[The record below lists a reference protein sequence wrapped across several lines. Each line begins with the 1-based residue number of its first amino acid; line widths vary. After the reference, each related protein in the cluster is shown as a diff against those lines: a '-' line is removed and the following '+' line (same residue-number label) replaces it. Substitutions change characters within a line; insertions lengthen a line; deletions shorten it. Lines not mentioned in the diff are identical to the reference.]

1 LQGSAGALAANR
13 ALREVK
19 VGDMIITRSPLRL
32 SFAGGGTDLPSYYE
46 QHTGFL
52 IAAAIDKYVCITLHH
67 TFIPELIIKHSKLER
82 VTDIN
87 EIHHPIIRESL
98 RLVDVDI
105 SGLEIISMTDIP
117 ARAGLGSSGSFTTAL
132 LKALHTYKKNLIHP
146 QDLAEQACHIEI
158 ERLQGTIG
166 KQDQYIAAYGGLTCF
181 QFQPDGRVEACPL
194 RISSETLYNLEDNL
208 LLFFTAPSRS
218 TSRNLKKKNERRKQ
232 CEQCMLDNLH
242 FIKELGYQ
250 TKEALE
256 EGDLSRFAKLLN
268 VHWEHKK
275 KCNGGTSNKEI
286 ERWYQI
292 ALANGALGGKLV
304 GGGAF
309 LMFYAEDKARLRRAL
324 AQTKLREV
332 RFRFDFEGT
341 KCVAA

>member
-1 LQGSAGALAANR
+1 
-13 ALREVK
+13 
-19 VGDMIITRSPLRL
+19 MIITRSPLRL
-32 SFAGGGTDLPSYYE
+32 SLGGGGTDLPSYYE
-46 QHTGFL
+46 KHTGFL

-67 TFIPELIIKHSKLER
+67 TFIPELIIKHSKLQR
-82 VTDIN
+82 VTDIE

-98 RLVDVDI
+98 RLVNVDI
-105 SGLEIISMTDIP
+105 SGLEIISMADIP
-117 ARAGLGSSGSFTTAL
+117 TPAGLGSSGSFTTAL

-146 QDLAEQACHIEI
+146 QELAEQACHIEI

-166 KQDQYIAAYGGLTCF
+166 KQNQYISAYGGLTCF
-181 QFQPDGRVEACPL
+181 QFHPDGRVEAWPL

-208 LLFFTAPSRS
+208 LLFFTVPSRS
-218 TSRNLKKKNERRKQ
+218 TITTLKKKHENRKQ
-232 CEQCMLDNLH
+232 CEQGMIDKLH

-256 EGDLSRFAKLLN
+256 EGDLVRFAKLMN

-275 KCNGGTSNKEI
+275 KCNGGKSNKEI
-286 ERWYQI
+286 ERWYQL